1 MLESRCGCGGG
12 CAFKLQ
18 YPQNASPITINSFGC
33 VADIMNPPSPTADFV
48 SVVDLASDSLEVIQQ
63 TISNAARNSGLV
75 FIRGLPMQ
83 IDFLAV
89 QRLFDAL
96 YESPALATRL
106 NRFLPRHGVF
116 TLAGKWRGDN
126 VIDDK
131 AIIGLPARVLRTRRG
146 ELLKRDMGEDFE
158 GVTKFFEAVQD
169 QLIPIVLQATTDAIS
184 SEVDLWNVH
193 NDGNINCRLIDYRSS
208 GENRPGA
215 RPHRDLSTATIIFQ
229 DGSGGLEVQSP
240 TGEWCSVPGH
250 ETVIMW
256 GQSGQILSGDRI
268 KAVYHRVTAIPSAR
282 RNVAV
287 VFLSPDDQTIL
298 QPLIPVSSPVSVI
311 VGNGTRIEV
320 PSGGTTVET
329 LRNMMRRRRE
339 Q

>member
-1 MLESRCGCGGG
+1 M
-12 CAFKLQ
+12 
-18 YPQNASPITINSFGC
+18 Y
-33 VADIMNPPSPTADFV
+33 PPSPTADFV
-48 SVVDLASDSLEVIQQ
+48 PVVDLSSDSLEVIQQ

-75 FIRGLPMQ
+75 FIRGLPLQ

-89 QRLFDAL
+89 QRLFDTL
-96 YESPALATRL
+96 YQSPALATHL
-106 NRFLPRHGVF
+106 NRFLPRHCMF
-116 TLAGKWRGDN
+116 TLAGKWRGDDA
-126 VIDDK
+126 VDDK
-131 AIIGLPARVLRTRRG
+131 AIISIPARLMRTSRG
-146 ELLKRDMGEDFE
+146 EQLKQDMGEDFE
-158 GVTKFFEAVQD
+158 EVTKFFEAVQG

-184 SEVDLWNVH
+184 SEADLWNVH
-193 NDGNINCRLIDYRSS
+193 NYRNINCRLIDYHSS

-240 TGEWCSVPGH
+240 TGEWYSIPGH

-256 GQSGQILSGDRI
+256 GQCGRILSGDRI

-282 RNVAV
+282 RNVAAI
-287 VFLSPDDQTIL
+287 FLSPDDRTIL

-329 LRNMMRRRRE
+329 LRNMMRRHRE
-339 Q
+339 LRDNNTVRE